1 MKMKYRGNQYKS
13 ETSLLEM
20 KEGDIIGKYRGCNVY
35 GKLPRHIPQLRPKLG
50 LSYRGVSYSTCPN
63 ATPLFYPQETSSI
76 VKQHCAIA
84 PHSTIPSAIS
94 HQKLE
99 EVHLENLRR
108 NLERRMLIA
117 EATQNDYLLEMLR
130 KESQQLLAMR

>member
-1 MKMKYRGNQYKS
+1 MKMKYRGNQYRS

-50 LSYRGVSYSTCPN
+50 LNYRGVSYSTCPN

-76 VKQHCAIA
+76 A
-84 PHSTIPSAIS
+84 PYSTIPSAVS
-94 HQKLE
+94 PQKLE

-117 EATQNDYLLEMLR
+117 EATRNDYLLEMLK
-130 KESQQLLAMR
+130 KESQQLLAMS

>member
-1 MKMKYRGNQYKS
+1 MKYRGNQYRS

-50 LSYRGVSYSTCPN
+50 LNYRGVSYSTCPN
-63 ATPLFYPQETSSI
+63 ATPLFYPQETSL
-76 VKQHCAIA
+76 IA
-84 PHSTIPSAIS
+84 PYSTIPSAIS

-117 EATQNDYLLEMLR
+117 EATRNDYLLEMLK
-130 KESQQLLAMR
+130 KESQQLLAMS